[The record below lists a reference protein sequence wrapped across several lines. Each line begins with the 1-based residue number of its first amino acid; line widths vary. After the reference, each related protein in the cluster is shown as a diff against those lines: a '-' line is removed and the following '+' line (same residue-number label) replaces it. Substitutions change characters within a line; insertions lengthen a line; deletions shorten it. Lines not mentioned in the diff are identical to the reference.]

1 MTVEMLNTLSFS
13 AFIAS
18 GVMFLIAVALFFL
31 LDIPKV
37 VGEVSGKTARKSIQQ
52 IQKHNEGDSE
62 RILHS
67 SQNSNVTRPGKS
79 GRMGVGTE
87 KIAGKTKADSSNE
100 TTLLVSNQTGVPAA
114 NETTV
119 LINNETTLLK
129 DNAYGIDAAKPVSY
143 GVSAECEVVETLS
156 SYLKDELIE

>member
-1 MTVEMLNTLSFS
+1 MTVEMLNTLSFAS
-13 AFIAS
+13 FIAS
-18 GVMFLIAVALFFL
+18 GVMFLTAVALFFL

-37 VGEVSGKTARKSIQQ
+37 VGEVSGKTAKKSIQQ

-62 RILHS
+62 RVLHS

-87 KIAGKTKADSSNE
+87 KIKTGSSNE
-100 TTLLVSNQTGVPAA
+100 TTLLASNQADPPAA

-119 LINNETTLLK
+119 LISNETTLLT
-129 DNAYGIDAAKPVSY
+129 DNSYVAESAKI
-143 GVSAECEVVETLS
+143 VSAECEVVETLS

>member
-13 AFIAS
+13 SFIAS
-18 GVMFLIAVALFFL
+18 GVLFLTAVALFFL

-37 VGEVSGKTARKSIQQ
+37 VGEVSGKTAKKSIQQ

-67 SQNSNVTRPGKS
+67 SQNSNVTRPGK
-79 GRMGVGTE
+79 
-87 KIAGKTKADSSNE
+87 IKADSSNE
-100 TTLLVSNQTGVPAA
+100 TTLLASNQTGVPAA

-129 DNAYGIDAAKPVSY
+129 DNEYGIDAVKPVSY

>member
-1 MTVEMLNTLSFS
+1 MTVEMLNTLSFAS
-13 AFIAS
+13 FIAS
-18 GVMFLIAVALFFL
+18 GVMFLTAVALFFL

-37 VGEVSGKTARKSIQQ
+37 VGEVSGKTAKKSIQQ

-87 KIAGKTKADSSNE
+87 KIKAGSS
-100 TTLLVSNQTGVPAA
+100 

-119 LINNETTLLK
+119 LINNETTLLT
-129 DNAYGIDAAKPVSY
+129 DNSYVAEPVKT
-143 GVSAECEVVETLS
+143 VSAECEVVETLS